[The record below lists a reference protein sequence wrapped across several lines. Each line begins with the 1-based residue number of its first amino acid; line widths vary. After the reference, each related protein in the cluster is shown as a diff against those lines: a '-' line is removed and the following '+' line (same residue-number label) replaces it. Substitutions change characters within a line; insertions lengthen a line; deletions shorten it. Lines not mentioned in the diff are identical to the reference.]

1 MIKILTFVDSF
12 KHFEWAIKE
21 YEKRL
26 WRECEI
32 IKLKPEKNGSDSQ
45 IIEKETSLL
54 SKRLEKENGYK
65 IVLNPNG
72 KNFSTEEFYDF
83 MEIKKQS
90 HKNII
95 FIIGWALGMNYEKL
109 KWSIDFEINLWKMV
123 LPHGLAI
130 LVLIEQIYRVW
141 MIKKGTSYHK

>member
-1 MIKILTFVDSF
+1 MIKILTLVDSF
-12 KHFEWAIKE
+12 KHFDWAIKE

-26 WRECEI
+26 WKECEI

-45 IIEKETSLL
+45 IIEKETDLL
-54 SKRLEKENGYK
+54 IKRLEKENGFK

-72 KNFSTEEFYDF
+72 RNFSTEEFYNF
-83 MEIKKQS
+83 MEIKKTN

-95 FIIGWALGMNYEKL
+95 FIIGWALGINYEKL
-109 KWSIDFEINLWKMV
+109 KWNIDFEINLWKMV
-123 LPHGLAI
+123 LPHSLAI

>member
-1 MIKILTFVDSF
+1 MIKILTLVDSF
-12 KHFEWAIKE
+12 KHFESAIKE

-26 WRECEI
+26 WKECEI

-45 IIEKETSLL
+45 IIEKETDLL
-54 SKRLEKENGYK
+54 IKRLDKENGFK

-72 KNFSTEEFYDF
+72 RNFSTEEFYDF
-83 MEIKKQS
+83 MEIKKQNN
-90 HKNII
+90 KNII
-95 FIIGWALGMNYEKL
+95 FIIGWALGINYEKL
-109 KWSIDFEINLWKMV
+109 KWNIDFEINLWKMV
-123 LPHGLAI
+123 LPHSLAI

>member
-1 MIKILTFVDSF
+1 MIKILTLVDSF
-12 KHFEWAIKE
+12 KHFETAIQE

-26 WRECEI
+26 GKECEI

-45 IIEKETSLL
+45 IIEKETDLL
-54 SKRLEKENGYK
+54 IKKLEKENGLK

-83 MEIKKQS
+83 IENQKTN

-95 FIIGWALGMNYEKL
+95 FVIGGALGIDYKKL
-109 KWSIDFEINLWKMV
+109 KNHVDYEINLGKMV
-123 LPHGLAI
+123 LPHSLAI
-130 LVLIEQIYRVW
+130 LVLIEQIYRVS

>member
-1 MIKILTFVDSF
+1 MIKILTLVDSF
-12 KHFEWAIKE
+12 KHFETAIKE

-26 WRECEI
+26 WKECEI
-32 IKLKPEKNGSDSQ
+32 IKLKPEKNGSDEQ
-45 IIEKETSLL
+45 IISKETDVLIL
-54 SKRLEKENGYK
+54 KLEKENGIK
-65 IVLNPNG
+65 IVLNPKG

-83 MEIKKQS
+83 IEAKKQI

-95 FIIGWALGMNYEKL
+95 FVIGGALGIDYNKL
-109 KWSIDFEINLWKMV
+109 KNHIDFEINLWKMV
-123 LPHGLAI
+123 LPHSLAI

>member
-1 MIKILTFVDSF
+1 MIKILTLVDSF
-12 KHFEWAIKE
+12 KHFDTAISE

-26 WRECEI
+26 WKECQI
-32 IKLKPEKNGSDSQ
+32 IKIKPEKHGSDSQ

-54 SKRLEKENGYK
+54 IKKLEKENGFK

-72 KNFSTEEFYDF
+72 KNLSTQEFYGCL
-83 MEIKKQS
+83 EKIKHT

-95 FIIGWALGMNYEKL
+95 FIIGWAFGINYEKL
-109 KWSIDFEINLWKMV
+109 KSHVDFEINLWKMV
-123 LPHGLAI
+123 LPHSLAI

-141 MIKKGTSYHK
+141 MIKKWTNYHK

>member
-1 MIKILTFVDSF
+1 MIKILTLVDSF

-26 WRECEI
+26 WKECEI
-32 IKLKPEKNGSDSQ
+32 IKLKPEKNGSDVQ
-45 IIEKETSLL
+45 IISKETDVLIG
-54 SKRLEKENGYK
+54 KLEKENGIK
-65 IVLNPNG
+65 IVLNPKG
-72 KNFSTEEFYDF
+72 KNYSTEEFYSF
-83 MEIKKQS
+83 IEEKQQI

-95 FIIGWALGMNYEKL
+95 FVIWWALGIDYSKL
-109 KWSIDFEINLWKMV
+109 KAHVDMEINLWKMV
-123 LPHGLAI
+123 LPHSLAI